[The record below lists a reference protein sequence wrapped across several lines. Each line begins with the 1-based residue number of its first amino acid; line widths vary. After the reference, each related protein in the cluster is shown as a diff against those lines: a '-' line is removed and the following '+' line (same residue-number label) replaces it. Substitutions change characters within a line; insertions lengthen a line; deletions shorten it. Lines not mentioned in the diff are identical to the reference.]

1 MYCVFVAILFV
12 VVRNVGMYEIDK
24 VVEEVEGGIIQRF
37 YSEIRMHGRIHS
49 LVMYKGQR

>member
-24 VVEEVEGGIIQRF
+24 VVEEVKGGGIIQRF
-37 YSEIRMHGRIHS
+37 FRDQNVWEDSFIS
-49 LVMYKGQR
+49 DV